1 MITGMARSISK
12 SFVANKI
19 IDEQKQDLMRYGL
32 EIMISTLIG
41 TLIILGLGI
50 LLKSMWFSLIFVA
63 VLVPLRQY
71 TGGYHADTYLYCNIS
86 LAVTYLST
94 YFICKIIPENLYL
107 WLSVFAIISAFIVI
121 GLFAPIDNPN
131 KRLNKEKKNK
141 FKIYSLVIT
150 IIISLVCLWLLAIKN
165 KNAIT
170 VSMTLLA
177 VIILLIIGKIKN
189 RRYKDEG

>member
-1 MITGMARSISK
+1 MITAMARSISK
-12 SFVANKI
+12 SFVESKI

-50 LLKSMWFSLIFVA
+50 LLKSIWFSLIFVA

-94 YFICKIIPENLYL
+94 YFACKVIPENLYL
-107 WLSVFAIISAFIVI
+107 WFSVVVICLAFIFI
-121 GLFAPIDNPN
+121 FLFAPLDNPN

-150 IIISLVCLWLLAIKN
+150 TIISLVCLWLLIAEN

-170 VSMTLLA
+170 VSMTLLS
-177 VIILLIIGKIKN
+177 VVILLIIGKIKN